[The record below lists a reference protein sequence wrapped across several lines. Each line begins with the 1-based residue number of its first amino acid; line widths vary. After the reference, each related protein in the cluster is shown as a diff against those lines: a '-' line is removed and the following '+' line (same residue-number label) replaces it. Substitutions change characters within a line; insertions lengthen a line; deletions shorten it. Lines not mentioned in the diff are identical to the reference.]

1 MNFQRLRGFEDLLPD
16 EMRWRQ
22 RFLERVSAIFEAHDI
37 HWITT
42 PTLER
47 TELFERS
54 IGEATDIV
62 EKEMFTFQDRGGRRV
77 TLRPEGTAPVV
88 RAFIEHRMQPP
99 MRLGYY
105 INNFRAERPQKGRLR
120 EFWQVGVEFLGYAH
134 PASDVLLIQ
143 IATEI
148 LEAAGVSAWRL
159 ELHTIGTP
167 GERSRFRE
175 ALRAHLAGRDLCADC
190 QRRLERNPMRVL
202 DCKVD
207 GPRLGDVPRLVDFL
221 SEESRRFYDE
231 VREGLTRL
239 GIPFEE
245 NPRLVRGLDY
255 YTHTVFEFKAEGL
268 GAQNAVGGGGRYD
281 GLVAFLGGPD
291 VPASGFAM
299 GVERLRMASDRI
311 PPELPPLVLIL
322 GVTPADLP
330 EVLSL
335 EGELAGKGPWRVQV
349 YPEARSLKAR
359 MRLAHRLGARMV
371 LLVGEEERRNRGVR
385 LRDMEAREEYTVS
398 RGQVL
403 EILRQKL
410 GGTP

>member
-1 MNFQRLRGFEDLLPD
+1 MKFQRLRGFEDLLPE

-22 RFLERVSAIFEAHDI
+22 AFLRRVEEIFAAHDI

-88 RAFIEHRMQPP
+88 RAFLEHQMQPP
-99 MRLGYY
+99 LRLGYF

-148 LEAAGVSAWRL
+148 LEAAGVSTWRL
-159 ELHTIGTP
+159 ELHTLGTP
-167 GERSRFRE
+167 EERSRFRE
-175 ALRAHLAGRDLCADC
+175 ALRTYFTGKDLCADC
-190 QRRLERNPMRVL
+190 KHRLERNPLRVL

-207 GPRLGDVPRLVDFL
+207 APRMTDTPRLVDFL
-221 SEESRRFYDE
+221 SDESRRFYEE
-231 VREGLTRL
+231 VKEGLARL

-245 NPRLVRGLDY
+245 NSRLVRGLDY

-268 GAQNAVGGGGRYD
+268 GAQDAVGGGGRYD

-299 GVERLRMASDRI
+299 GVERLHLASSLT
-311 PPELPPLVLIL
+311 PPDLPPLILIL
-322 GVTPADLP
+322 AVDPADLP

-335 EGELAGKGPWRVQV
+335 ERELAGKGPWRVHL
-349 YPEARSLKAR
+349 YPEIRSLKTR
-359 MRLAHRLGARMV
+359 MRLANRLGARLV
-371 LLVGEEERRNRGVR
+371 LIVGEEERKNQVVR
-385 LRDMEAREEYTVS
+385 LRDMAGHEEYTVP
-398 RGQVL
+398 REQLLEVL
-403 EILRQKL
+403 RKHL
-410 GGTP
+410 GEVP